1 MSRNKGIAAVILGI
15 LVCGILITSYT
26 TRLVER
32 QAESMAQ
39 SQELTYSDGSPGRLR
54 YGRSGAETAQA
65 ADGGQPGDKAPEM
78 EDVLA
83 AAEIQKAAGSVETEV
98 EMEAAEAADFA
109 GESVAGETA
118 AAPAGDAPALA
129 SALEETT
136 AGAAPGGVAIH
147 SGRSAAEQAEQASIE
162 ADEGAGPGLALEES
176 AGGTAVPEK
185 KKTAEDYRT
194 RLEEIDSQIADQRS
208 RNDGTTTYDMWAMAE
223 NERKL
228 WDSELNSI
236 YSVIKSHIP
245 EGELEA
251 LVKDERAWIVSRDAK
266 ASEDAGKYAGGTLES
281 VEYSASLA
289 ASTRDRA
296 YYLVETY
303 GEYLW

>member
-65 ADGGQPGDKAPEM
+65 ADGGQPEDRAPEM

-118 AAPAGDAPALA
+118 APAGDAPALA

-136 AGAAPGGVAIH
+136 AGVAVH
-147 SGRSAAEQAEQASIE
+147 SGRSAVEQAEQASIA

>member
-39 SQELTYSDGSPGRLR
+39 SQELTYSDGCPVRLR

-65 ADGGQPGDKAPEM
+65 ADGGQPEDKAPEM

-136 AGAAPGGVAIH
+136 AGAAPGGVAVH
-147 SGRSAAEQAEQASIE
+147 SGRSAAEQAEQASIA

-185 KKTAEDYRT
+185 KKTAD
-194 RLEEIDSQIADQRS
+194 
-208 RNDGTTTYDMWAMAE
+208 
-223 NERKL
+223 
-228 WDSELNSI
+228 
-236 YSVIKSHIP
+236 P
-245 EGELEA
+245 
-251 LVKDERAWIVSRDAK
+251 
-266 ASEDAGKYAGGTLES
+266 AGGDRQPDRRPALQKR
-281 VEYSASLA
+281 
-289 ASTRDRA
+289 RDDHLR
-296 YYLVETY
+296 YVGHG
-303 GEYLW
+303 GEREKAVGQRVKQHLQRHQIPHPGRGAGGSGQG